1 MCVLYGGPPEFVR
14 CLYPRLSYRVS
25 VLHFIF
31 CFAASAAV
39 AREDTGSKTLERP
52 IAVIT
57 PLAAASAPRL
67 DNELASYYTL
77 ESPDVLLTDSIDDV
91 IANDEIKRTMGM
103 LRMGRS
109 MYDQQL
115 EEDKRTMGM
124 LRMGKRAMGM
134 LRMGRSELAE
144 EPSKRS
150 MGMLRMGRSSNELD
164 DNEVKRAMGML
175 RMGRGF
181 EDDEKRSMGMLRM
194 GRSQLAAEKDKKSM
208 SMLRMGKR

>member
-1 MCVLYGGPPEFVR
+1 M
-14 CLYPRLSYRVS
+14 
-25 VLHFIF
+25 LHFIV

-39 AREDTGSKTLERP
+39 AREETGSKTLERP

-57 PLAAASAPRL
+57 PVAAASAPRI
-67 DNELASYYTL
+67 DNELTSYYTL
-77 ESPDVLLTDSIDDV
+77 EDPDVILADSIDDV
-91 IANDEIKRTMGM
+91 TANDEIKRTMGM

-109 MYDQQL
+109 MHDQQL

-134 LRMGRSELAE
+134 LRMGRSELSEE
-144 EPSKRS
+144 EPAKRS

-164 DNEVKRAMGML
+164 DNQVKRAMGML

-194 GRSQLAAEKDKKSM
+194 GRSQLEAEKDKKSM